1 MQEETA
7 DWEKLQKKLESA
19 LKDATTLEITTIVG
33 DIKMEEV
40 EGKLRPKPED
50 TKTMYTK
57 IDLVDGDIVTMIDN
71 AFVTGDLV
79 KMREHHEAVEAKAN
93 QIIQDNI
100 ATLQSLLK
108 AVKDL
113 LKEQESGGS

>member
-1 MQEETA
+1 MAEETT
-7 DWEKLQKKLESA
+7 DLETLQKKLEAA

-40 EGKLRPKPED
+40 GGKLRPRPEGS
-50 TKTMYTK
+50 KTMYTK
-57 IDLVDGDIVTMIDN
+57 IDLLDGDIVTMIDN

-79 KMREHHEAVEAKAN
+79 NMREHHEAVEAKAN
-93 QIIQDNI
+93 KIIQDNI
-100 ATLQSLLK
+100 ATLQALLN

-113 LKEQESGGS
+113 LKEQ